1 MQPLRR
7 LQGME
12 DRGPDAAQAM
22 AWTGDALGDFL
33 ARYGYGRVDTPLLE
47 ETELLLRKSG
57 GELASKM
64 YTFTDP
70 GGHRVSLRPEFTSS
84 VVRAYVQGMSN
95 GALPVRWYY
104 GGPVFR
110 YEPEEEYRQFSQVG
124 AEIIGAAGPW
134 ADAEILA
141 MACKG
146 LSHLGVTGFRLVV
159 GHLGFIG
166 ALLESLGLSDRARL
180 FLLANVAPLSRGAD
194 GIRQVRQRAEE
205 MGLVPG
211 HSIGEGAERAVSSE
225 SALALLDQLLQTP
238 ASSTIGVRT
247 PQEIRERF
255 LRKQQLAQDDGQFD
269 RALDLLSQVA
279 QVRGDPH
286 TALDDIRKIVD
297 SSQALDEVDSLAETL
312 DALSHYQ
319 VGMPVSVD
327 FGLARGIAYYTGVVF
342 EIQHAEAGGASLGGG
357 GRYDGLVQALGGS
370 EHTPA
375 MGFAWSL
382 ERVAGLMV
390 AEPGSGKAL
399 EPRPNVLLVRP
410 DSASAM
416 VPALSETERLRA
428 QGKMVQ
434 LEVNARSLKEC
445 LLQAREQGI
454 SRVLTVE
461 ADGKV
466 THADVP
472 ERK

>member
-1 MQPLRR
+1 
-7 LQGME
+7 ME

-22 AWTGDALGDFL
+22 AWAGDALGDFL
-33 ARYGYGRVDTPLLE
+33 ARYGYRRVDTPLLE

-104 GGPVFR
+104 GGPVLR
-110 YEPEEEYRQFSQVG
+110 YEPDEEYRQFSQVG

-134 ADAEILA
+134 ADAEVLA

-146 LSHLGVTGFRLVV
+146 LSHLGIARHRLAV

-166 ALLESLGLSDRARL
+166 TLLESLGLSDRARL
-180 FLLANVAPLSRGAD
+180 FLLANVALSSRGAD
-194 GIRQVRQRAEE
+194 GVRQVRQRAEE
-205 MGLVPG
+205 MGLVAG
-211 HSIGEGAERAVSSE
+211 RGIDDEAESAMSSE
-225 SALALLDQLLQTP
+225 AALTLLDQLLQTP

-255 LRKQQLAQDDGQFD
+255 LRKQQLAQDDGRFD

-279 QVRGDPH
+279 QVRGDPR
-286 TALDDIRKIVD
+286 TALEDIRKIVD
-297 SSQALDEVDSLAETL
+297 SSQALGEVDNLAETL
-312 DALSHYQ
+312 DALYHYQ
-319 VGMPVSVD
+319 IGVPITVD

-342 EIQHAEAGGASLGGG
+342 EIQHPDAGGTSLGGG
-357 GRYDGLVQALGGS
+357 GRYDGLVQALGGPGQ
-370 EHTPA
+370 TPA

-390 AEPGSGKAL
+390 AESGLGKAS
-399 EPRPNVLLVRP
+399 EPGQDVLLVRP

-416 VPALSETERLRA
+416 VAALSETERLRA

-434 LEVNARSLKEC
+434 LEVSDRSLKEC
-445 LLQAREQGI
+445 LLHAQEQGV

-466 THADVP
+466 TDADVP

>member
-1 MQPLRR
+1 
-7 LQGME
+7 ME
-12 DRGPDAAQAM
+12 DRVPDAAQAM
-22 AWTGDALGDFL
+22 AWAGDALGGFL
-33 ARYGYGRVDTPLLE
+33 ARYGYRRVDTPMLE

-84 VVRAYVQGMSN
+84 VVRAYVQGMGN

-104 GGPVFR
+104 DGPVFR

-134 ADAEILA
+134 ADAEVLA
-141 MACKG
+141 MACNG
-146 LSHLGVTGFRLVV
+146 LSHLGIAGHRLAV

-194 GIRQVRQRAEE
+194 GVGQVRQRAEE
-205 MGLVPG
+205 MGLLPG
-211 HSIGEGAERAVSSE
+211 HGIDEEAESAITSE
-225 SALALLDQLLQTP
+225 AALALLEQYLQTP
-238 ASSTIGVRT
+238 TSSAIGVRT
-247 PQEIRERF
+247 PREIRERF
-255 LRKQQLAQDDGQFD
+255 LRKQQLVQGDGRFD

-286 TALDDIRKIVD
+286 TALEDIRKIVD
-297 SSQALDEVDSLAETL
+297 SSQALGEVDSLAETL

-319 VGMPVSVD
+319 TGVPVTVD
-327 FGLARGIAYYTGVVF
+327 FGLARGIAYYTGLVF
-342 EIQHAEAGGASLGGG
+342 EIQHPDAGGTALGGG
-357 GRYDGLVQALGGS
+357 GRYDGLVQAMGGS
-370 EHTPA
+370 GQAPA

-382 ERVAGLMV
+382 ERVAGL
-390 AEPGSGKAL
+390 AAASGKAS
-399 EPRPNVLLVRP
+399 EPRQDVLLVRP
-410 DSASAM
+410 DSASSM
-416 VPALSETERLRA
+416 VAALSETERLRA

-434 LEVNARSLKEC
+434 LDVGDRSLKEC
-445 LLQAREQGI
+445 LLHAREQGI
-454 SRVLTVE
+454 GRVLTVE

-466 THADVP
+466 TYSDVP
-472 ERK
+472 ERQ